1 MDNKKSVD
9 TKVID
14 HMNMSIVTGTY
25 LVLWVAFLVI
35 AFTVLSITPLSFDIL
50 ASTSNVTSFT
60 LNGSYITDRPAFISL
75 ANISDQQQPV
85 GEIKPLI
92 TSGEN
97 LSNGYSFPGIPDGL
111 GAVELEN
118 GTVDVY
124 VNHEYDTE
132 ENGQNAKVSKLRLNT
147 TDGSV
152 TGAELAI
159 RDSQGYERL
168 CSASL
173 VEGYGFEHPIF
184 LTNEEIDDGLV
195 LAIDVING
203 TLYELPWVGL
213 FSHENTIH
221 VPYFYDNANKT
232 VVLGF
237 EDGAETESEVYM
249 YVADTLKDL
258 LFGKGQLYVFGA
270 GDNSTLNTWDDVY
283 YNKSGAA
290 VNGTFIPLSWDY
302 NTQNA
307 KDLDTEAIAAGGF
320 QFIRPEDGAMDKRPG
335 NQNILYM
342 AETGGEADEND
353 EIIPPGLN
361 DQNWTNGRIY
371 QFEFTDPT
379 DPTKASFRVLF
390 DGNDPMAPGY
400 NVMKNPDNLDTSLNS
415 LMIDEDRID
424 ANRLNAT
431 SPYNI
436 TQNAQILRVDLTNP
450 VKIFPVAY
458 INQVEDEA
466 AAHGDWESSG
476 ILDASKYFGDGS
488 WLVDVQAHTIDE
500 GGQLLLLKIPGS

>member
-1 MDNKKSVD
+1 MRLTIVKPHGL
-9 TKVID
+9 VILAFAVVGLAILAIS
-14 HMNMSIVTGTY
+14 SISSAGVITY
-25 LVLWVAFLVI
+25 ATSNFTSFMLNVSHITSRSAFL
-35 AFTVLSITPLSFDIL
+35 
-50 ASTSNVTSFT
+50 
-60 LNGSYITDRPAFISL
+60 SL
-75 ANISDQQQPV
+75 ANSTDQNPV

-111 GAVELEN
+111 GAVGNEN
-118 GTVDVY
+118 GTVDIF
-124 VNHEYDTE
+124 VNHEYDIE
-132 ENGQNAKVSKLRLNT
+132 ENGQNAKVSKVRLDT
-147 TDGSV
+147 TDGSII
-152 TGAELAI
+152 GAELAI
-159 RDSQGYERL
+159 KDSQGYERL

-195 LAIDVING
+195 LAIDAING
-203 TLYELPWVGL
+203 TLYELPWLGL

-221 VPYFYDNANKT
+221 VPYFSDNANKT

-237 EDGAETESEVYM
+237 EDGDETESEVYM
-249 YVADTLKDL
+249 YVADTPKDL
-258 LFGKGQLYVFGA
+258 LTGKGQLYVFGA
-270 GDNSTLNTWDDVY
+270 VDNSTFNTWDDIY
-283 YNKSGAA
+283 YTE
-290 VNGTFIPLSWDY
+290 NGTIGNAKFIPLTWDFT
-302 NTQNA
+302 TQNETE
-307 KDLDTEAIAAGGF
+307 LDNEAIESGGF

-353 EIIPPGLN
+353 IPIPEGSN
-361 DQNWTNGRIY
+361 GQNWTNGRIY

-379 DPTKASFRVLF
+379 DPTKVSFRVLF

-400 NVMKNPDNLDTSLNS
+400 NILTNPDNLDTSLNS

-424 ANRLNAT
+424 VNRLNST
-431 SPYNI
+431 SAYNV
-436 TQNAQILRVDLTNP
+436 TENAQILKVDLSDPTTI
-450 VKIFPVAY
+450 VPVAFV
-458 INQVEDEA
+458 NQIEDRE

-476 ILDASKYFGDGS
+476 ILDVSKYFGDGS

-500 GGQLLLLKIPGS
+500 GGQLLLLRIPGS

>member
-1 MDNKKSVD
+1 MYLPTVIPTKNKIMI
-9 TKVID
+9 TTIAIFAAALIVIL
-14 HMNMSIVTGTY
+14 TY
-25 LVLWVAFLVI
+25 A
-35 AFTVLSITPLSFDIL
+35 
-50 ASTSNVTSFT
+50 SNVHVFAFATTDNITSFM
-60 LNGSYITDRPAFISL
+60 LNKSHLTNKPAFITL
-75 ANISDQQQPV
+75 ANTSTQQPPAD
-85 GEIKPLI
+85 EIKPLI

-111 GAVELEN
+111 GAVTLEN

-152 TGAELAI
+152 IGAELAI
-159 RDSQGYERL
+159 RDSQGYKRL

-173 VEGYGFEHPIF
+173 VEGYEFEHPIF
-184 LTNEEIDDGLV
+184 LTNKEIDDGLV
-195 LAIDVING
+195 LAIDAING
-203 TLYELPWVGL
+203 SLYELPWVGL

-221 VPYFYDNANKT
+221 VPYFSVNANKT

-249 YVADTLKDL
+249 YVADTPKDL
-258 LFGKGQLYVFGA
+258 LFGKGQLYIFGA
-270 GDNSTLNTWDDVY
+270 GDNSTFNTWDDVY

-307 KDLDTEAIAAGGF
+307 TDLDTEAIAAGGF

-335 NQNILYM
+335 SQNILYM
-342 AETGGEADEND
+342 AETGGETDEND
-353 EIIPPGLN
+353 EAIQPGSN
-361 DQNWTNGRIY
+361 GQNWTNGRMY

-379 DPTKASFRVLF
+379 NPTKATFHVMF

-400 NVMKNPDNLDTSLNS
+400 NVLTNPDNIDTSVRS

-424 ANRLNAT
+424 ANRMNAT
-431 SPYNI
+431 SPYNV
-436 TQNAQILRVDLTNP
+436 TQNAQILKVDLANQTSIIP
-450 VKIFPVAY
+450 IAY
-458 INQVEDEA
+458 VNQVEDKA

-476 ILDASKYFGDGS
+476 ILDVSKYFGDGS
-488 WLVDVQAHTIDE
+488 WLVDVQAHTMDE
-500 GGQLLLLKIPGS
+500 GGQLLSLRIPRS